1 MHGDGGDEAG
11 LVRSNLNKSVWG
23 KVAGDGRV
31 KTGIINTMQKTVDLI
46 TNPRTRSNLSDNG
59 RELRRCERLNL
70 EWVGKRR
77 VGSE

>member
-11 LVRSNLNKSVWG
+11 LVRSNLNKSVLG

-46 TNPRTRSNLSDNG
+46 TQR
-59 RELRRCERLNL
+59 
-70 EWVGKRR
+70 WVVSG
-77 VGSE
+77 